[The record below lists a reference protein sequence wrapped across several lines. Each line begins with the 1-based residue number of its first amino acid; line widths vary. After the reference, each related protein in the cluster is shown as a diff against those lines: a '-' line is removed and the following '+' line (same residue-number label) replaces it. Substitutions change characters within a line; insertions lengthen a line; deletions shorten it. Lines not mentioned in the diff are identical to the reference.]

1 MHIIAILLFLIIL
14 FGPSL
19 WVKMVIRQH
28 SKDRS
33 DYPGTGGEFARHIL
47 DQLGLQN
54 VKVETTSRGDHYDPI
69 DKAVRLLPDRY
80 NGRSLSAVAIAA
92 HEVGH
97 AIQDRDGYPPFVR
110 RLSLV
115 RFEQVMIRIVQA
127 LAVLTL
133 FGAVMNGIPM
143 LSFLVFLLFMF
154 AGLLSFAVRLINLNV
169 EFDASFAKALPILEN
184 GYLPPEDIESA
195 KSVLRAAALTYLSG
209 ALIAVLRLV
218 FLRR

>member
-1 MHIIAILLFLIIL
+1 MHIIAILLFLLIL

-19 WVKMVIRQH
+19 WVKMVIRSH
-28 SKDRS
+28 STDRS

-47 DQLGLQN
+47 DQLGLQH

-80 NGRSLSAVAIAA
+80 NGRSLSAVTIAA

-115 RFEQVMIRIVQA
+115 KFEQIMIRIVQG

-133 FGAVMNGIPM
+133 FGSIMQGIPL
-143 LSFLVFLLFMF
+143 LSVVIFFLFMF
-154 AGLLSFAVRLINLNV
+154 AGVLSFAVRMINLNV
-169 EFDASFAKALPILEN
+169 EFDASFSKALPILEN
-184 GYLPPEDIESA
+184 GYLPPSDIEPA

-209 ALIAVLRLV
+209 ALLTVLRLV